1 MDEELLTTGEAAALL
16 GSSRQHVV
24 DLCER
29 GHLVYVRID
38 THRRLRRTDVE
49 VLAKRTLNRDQARSL
64 WLHRVV
70 AGRLAMHP
78 EETVAKARANIE
90 TLRRVHPSGAA
101 RRWIEQWQM
110 LLDGPVDPVSDI
122 LASPTEW
129 AVELRQNSPFAG
141 VLSEQERQRS
151 SPSNEASPQPDEA
164 CRGRLAGR
172 GLRSGGVE
180 TVTGGPVRC
189 MNRSKRLVGLLAAR
203 PTGCPFTCV
212 TNAEGSLM

>member
-1 MDEELLTTGEAAALL
+1 MDHELLTTGEAAALL

-29 GHLVYVRID
+29 GHLVYVRIG
-38 THRRLRRTDVE
+38 THRRLRRADIE
-49 VLAKRTLNRDQARSL
+49 VLTKATLNRDQARSL

-78 EETVAKARANIE
+78 EDTVAKARANIE

-110 LLDGPVDPVSDI
+110 LLDGPVDSVLDI

-141 VLSEQERQRS
+141 VLSEPERQT
-151 SPSNEASPQPDEA
+151 A
-164 CRGRLAGR
+164 
-172 GLRSGGVE
+172 
-180 TVTGGPVRC
+180 
-189 MNRSKRLVGLLAAR
+189 LAAFR
-203 PTGCPFTCV
+203 
-212 TNAEGSLM
+212 AHWRRDHAA